1 MAKMIQVRNVSE
13 RLHREL
19 SRRARSRGQSLTTY
33 IEAILEREVSRPS
46 REELEARIRSREPVD
61 VSVDDIVRWIRQD
74 RGPLPEK

>member
-19 SRRARSRGQSLTTY
+19 SRRARNRGQSLTTY
-33 IEAILEREVSRPS
+33 IEEILEREVSRPS

-61 VSVDDIVRWIRQD
+61 VSVDDIVGWIRED